1 MSKEEKLKENI
12 MAIFRPTRKNSGVE
26 TLLKILS
33 VLTSDITLVRGDI
46 LLSQFKVLQKECAT
60 KMSLFLDVDHSSY
73 VGVRNTWLQDS
84 GDNVIV
90 TYADE
95 QQAALFMMEFGL
107 TKNWEAC
114 VPPENKEKYRLDQL
128 DKAAED
134 IRNFMLLGV
143 LPSQPMP
150 PEYESLA
157 NDLLKT
163 IEFDVIASLDPAT
176 ISHLFKWQHKAHY
189 SNQGVVGFMTLLL
202 T

>member
-1 MSKEEKLKENI
+1 

-176 ISHLFKWQHKAHY
+176 ISHLFK
-189 SNQGVVGFMTLLL
+189 
-202 T
+202 